1 MQEFDGASMRLLDKV
16 ALITG
21 GSRGMGAAE
30 AQLFAQEGANVVIGD
45 VLEEEGIEIA
55 KRIKSIGGQ
64 CIFTYLDVTN
74 PDDWEHAVRLTISTF
89 GSVDVLVNNA
99 GILIREDLDSVTL
112 EGWDKVLDVNA
123 KGVLWGCKSVVPEMQ
138 KIGGGSIVNISSIS
152 GIVGL
157 GYPAYNASK
166 GAVRSMTKNL
176 ACLHAGDN
184 IRVNSIHPGIIRTD
198 MMKNDPHSQK
208 DWQNLIP
215 LGRWGESIEVAYG
228 ALYLASD
235 ESSFVTGSELV
246 IDGGW
251 TSQ

>member
-1 MQEFDGASMRLLDKV
+1 MRLVGKT
-16 ALITG
+16 ALISG
-21 GSRGMGAAE
+21 GARGMGAIE
-30 AQLFAQEGANVVIGD
+30 AQLFAREGANIVIGD
-45 VLEEEGIEIA
+45 VLEEEGLETA
-55 KRIKSIGGQ
+55 KRIKSSGGQ
-64 CIFTYLDVTN
+64 CVFTYLDVTN
-74 PDDWEHAVRLTISTF
+74 PNDWEHAVRLTVSNF

-99 GILIREDLDSVTL
+99 GILIREELDDVTL
-112 EGWDKVLDVNA
+112 EGWDKVLDINA
-123 KGVLWGCKSVVPEMQ
+123 KGVLWGCKFIVPEMRRN
-138 KIGGGSIVNISSIS
+138 GGGSIVNISSIS

-166 GAVRSMTKNL
+166 GAVRAMTKNL

-198 MMKNDPHSQK
+198 MMKNDSHTQEE
-208 DWQNLIP
+208 WQSLIP

-228 ALYLASD
+228 VLYLASD

-251 TSQ
+251 TAQ

>member
-1 MQEFDGASMRLLDKV
+1 MGKT

-21 GSRGMGAAE
+21 GARGMGATE
-30 AQLFAQEGANVVIGD
+30 AQLFAREGAKIVIGD
-45 VLEEEGIEIA
+45 VLEEEGLETA
-55 KRIKSIGGQ
+55 KRINSAGGQ
-64 CIFTYLDVTN
+64 CLFVYLDVTN
-74 PDDWEHAVRLTISTF
+74 PIDWENAVRIMVSNF

-99 GILIREDLDSVTL
+99 GILIREGLDNITL
-112 EGWDKVLDVNA
+112 DGWNKVLDVNA
-123 KGVLWGCKSVVPEMQ
+123 KGVLWGCKFVVPQMRRN
-138 KIGGGSIVNISSIS
+138 GGGSIINISSIS

-198 MMKNDPHSQK
+198 MMKNDLHTQEEWES
-208 DWQNLIP
+208 LIP
-215 LGRWGESIEVAYG
+215 LGRWGECIEVAYG
-228 ALYLASD
+228 VLYLASD
-235 ESSFVTGSELV
+235 ESSFVTGSELG

-251 TSQ
+251 KSQ

>member
-1 MQEFDGASMRLLDKV
+1 MRLLNKV

-21 GSRGMGAAE
+21 GARGMGATA
-30 AQLFAQEGANVVIGD
+30 AQLFVKEGAKVVIGD
-45 VLEEEGIEIA
+45 VLGEEGREIA
-55 KRIKSIGGQ
+55 KRIKSNGGQ

-74 PDDWEHAVRLTISTF
+74 PDDWAHAVRLTVSTF

-99 GILIREDLDSVTL
+99 GILIREDLANVTL
-112 EGWDKVLDVNA
+112 EGWYKVLDVNA
-123 KGVLWGCKSVVPEMQ
+123 KGVLLGCKFIVPEMRRN
-138 KIGGGSIVNISSIS
+138 GGGSIVNISSIS

-166 GAVRSMTKNL
+166 GAVRAMTKNL

-198 MMKNDPHSQK
+198 MMKNDSHTQEE
-208 DWQNLIP
+208 WQSLIP

-228 ALYLASD
+228 VLYLASD

>member
-1 MQEFDGASMRLLDKV
+1 MRLLGKV

-21 GSRGMGAAE
+21 GAKGMGAIE
-30 AQLFAQEGANVVIGD
+30 AQLFAQEGAKVVIGD
-45 VLEEEGIEIA
+45 VLEQEGIEVA
-55 KRIKSIGGQ
+55 KQINSFQGE

-74 PDDWEHAVRLTISTF
+74 PVDWEHAVRLTVDSF

-99 GILIREDLDSVTL
+99 GVLIREELDNVTL

-123 KGVLWGCKSVVPEMQ
+123 KGVLWGCKFVVPEMR
-138 KIGGGSIVNISSIS
+138 KKGGGSIVNISSIS

-176 ACLHAGDN
+176 ACLQASDN

-198 MMKNDPHSQK
+198 MMKNDLHSQK
-208 DWQNLIP
+208 EWENSIP
-215 LGRWGESIEVAYG
+215 LGRLGESIEVAYG

-235 ESSFVTGSELV
+235 ESSFVTGSELI

-251 TSQ
+251 TAQ